1 MSTKNSNNTIGN
13 RTRDLPVCSAVPQ
26 PTAPPRAPK
35 CQIFC
40 LILTKFGLSDRFSLK
55 ILSIK
60 SDVKPSIWSQTD
72 TCIQTDR
79 RMNSLNIISVG
90 ESAFMPS
97 NVTGSKI
104 TFVGLHCKVL
114 DMFVLFQPNLEYF
127 DRFLWMSR
135 ISNFTEIRAV
145 GVALKHVDGRT
156 DRQTWVDMTKAI
168 RGFRVNSN

>member
-1 MSTKNSNNTIGN
+1 
-13 RTRDLPVCSAVPQ
+13 
-26 PTAPPRAPK
+26 
-35 CQIFC
+35 
-40 LILTKFGLSDRFSLK
+40 
-55 ILSIK
+55 
-60 SDVKPSIWSQTD
+60 
-72 TCIQTDR
+72 
-79 RMNSLNIISVG
+79 MNSLNIISVG